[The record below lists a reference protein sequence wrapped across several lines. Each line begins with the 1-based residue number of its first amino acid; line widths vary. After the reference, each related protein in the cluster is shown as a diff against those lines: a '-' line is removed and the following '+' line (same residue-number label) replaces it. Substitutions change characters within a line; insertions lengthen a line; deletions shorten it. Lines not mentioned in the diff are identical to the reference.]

1 MSPLVIPLPSPDT
14 PSYFLVLSLLPVV
27 SLTFLTS
34 HHLLFSNALIPCPL
48 LPLCPGAVFLLRMRR
63 RGRASCSHISKNGK
77 KKTCNRHLSK
87 RAGPHSPSMAP
98 AEEFIPGVLGGS
110 RGHFAFQLALPHLPT
125 DASKATASERCMKC
139 QAVIN
144 ICHFGVIDKSET
156 KCGSRAFGGKSNNV
170 AGGKSEELKTFDN
183 SPR

>member
-1 MSPLVIPLPSPDT
+1 
-14 PSYFLVLSLLPVV
+14 
-27 SLTFLTS
+27 
-34 HHLLFSNALIPCPL
+34 
-48 LPLCPGAVFLLRMRR
+48 MRA
-63 RGRASCSHISKNGK
+63 GRAAPTSPKMVK